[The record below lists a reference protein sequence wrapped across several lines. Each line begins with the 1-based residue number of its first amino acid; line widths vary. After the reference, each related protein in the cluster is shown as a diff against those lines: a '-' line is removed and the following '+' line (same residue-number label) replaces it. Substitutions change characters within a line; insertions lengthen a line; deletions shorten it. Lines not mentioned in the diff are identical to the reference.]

1 MFNSDRFLPRGWA
14 RVFFLLRYFRAKV
27 FRPPSP
33 ACVSPQEQHFFISLF
48 LWLLQ
53 LTVTCTILTS
63 GLEMSLDAMHS
74 YEPDCSFVMAA
85 SCKCCPSVT
94 NLCIP
99 AREVEKVCL
108 PARASSRRRRP
119 GDGVEQ
125 WLLTWK
131 THRRAHNRI
140 SAPPAAGLLL
150 NQHLLSSQMSPRVTT
165 AHYTRKTKQFHHNR
179 STWVTPQITTD
190 SCKVKYLLI
199 TDA

>member
-1 MFNSDRFLPRGWA
+1 MFNSDRFLPRGSA

-27 FRPPSP
+27 FRPLSP
-33 ACVSPQEQHFFISLF
+33 ASMSPQEQHFFFISLL

-63 GLEMSLDAMHS
+63 GLEMSLEAMHS
-74 YEPDCSFVMAA
+74 YEPDCSFVMAV

-99 AREVEKVCL
+99 AREIEKERL
-108 PARASSRRRRP
+108 PTRASSRRRRP
-119 GDGVEQ
+119 GDGVER
-125 WLLTWK
+125 WVLTWK
-131 THRRAHNRI
+131 THRRKHNRI

-190 SCKVKYLLI
+190 SCKVKY
-199 TDA
+199 

>member
-1 MFNSDRFLPRGWA
+1 M
-14 RVFFLLRYFRAKV
+14 
-27 FRPPSP
+27 
-33 ACVSPQEQHFFISLF
+33 
-48 LWLLQ
+48 
-53 LTVTCTILTS
+53 TCTILTS
-63 GLEMSLDAMHS
+63 GLEMSLEAMHS
-74 YEPDCSFVMAA
+74 YEPDCSFVMAV

-99 AREVEKVCL
+99 AREIEKERL
-108 PARASSRRRRP
+108 PTRASSRRRRP

-131 THRRAHNRI
+131 THRREHNRI